1 MTYIL
6 SFDPGQST
14 GIALGLYSEKD
25 PYEVLQVWQTQ
36 NGLSGVLEW
45 LGEHYGP
52 DHEQVVSESFILRK
66 TPFMPDVEPL
76 RIEGALTVFYP
87 NIVWQPPSDKHHV
100 PDTILKEHRL
110 WQTGKP
116 LGHVDGRDAND
127 AIIHGITFLKKLG
140 HVPTIKK
147 YWPSVSE

>member
-1 MTYIL
+1 MKHLL

-14 GIALGLYSEKD
+14 GIAFGTYSD
-25 PYEVLQVWQTQ
+25 THPYTLIDVWQTQ
-36 NGLSGVLEW
+36 NGLTGVLEW
-45 LGEHYGP
+45 LDKHYST
-52 DHEQVVSESFILRK
+52 DHEEIVSENFILRK

-87 NIVWQPPSDKHHV
+87 NIVWQQPSDKHHT
-100 PDTILKEHRL
+100 PDTILKEHGL

-127 AIIHGITFLKKLG
+127 AIIHAITFLKKRG
-140 HVPTIKK
+140 HVPTLKK
-147 YWPSVSE
+147 YWASGVQ